1 MQTLF
6 CSLIIL
12 LSLSITTFAA
22 EKKDSSNKVP
32 VTDQAHQPHQCGTF
46 QVTGYLK
53 KVGTNYFILLAPG
66 SRSEAQIILSSDAT
80 NDTKNP
86 VLLPAQESFITAKI
100 EMKSPMMHYRG
111 SAQKIS
117 DVNLAVPNEMR
128 GDKGTGLKLI
138 EAKPCIIQTM

>member
-1 MQTLF
+1 MIAL
-6 CSLIIL
+6 
-12 LSLSITTFAA
+12 AA
-22 EKKDSSNKVP
+22 DKTSAPNPS
-32 VTDQAHQPHQCGTF
+32 HQCGTF

-53 KVGTNYFILLAPG
+53 KAGTNYFILLAPG
-66 SRSEAQIILSSDAT
+66 SRSEAQIILSSSAT

-86 VLLPAQESFITAKI
+86 VVLPAQESFITAKI

-117 DVNLAVPNEMR
+117 DVNLAVPNELR

-138 EAKPCIIQTM
+138 KAKPCIIQSL

>member
-1 MQTLF
+1 VQTLF
-6 CSLIIL
+6 CSLIIF

-22 EKKDSSNKVP
+22 EKKDSSNKAL
-32 VTDQAHQPHQCGTF
+32 VTERANQCGTF

-53 KVGTNYFILLAPG
+53 KIGTNYFILLAPG
-66 SRSEAQIILSSDAT
+66 SRSEAQIILSSSAT

-128 GDKGTGLKLI
+128 GDKCTGLKLI